1 MHLEA
6 LNDHYITMLS
16 RQMETDPMLF
26 VPGEGKAEAPKLVL
40 VGEAPGEQETKMRRP
55 FVGKAGKNLDG
66 FLDTLGLAREDIYIT
81 NVVKVRPT
89 RQSERGR
96 LSNRPPNRREKEAF
110 TPWLMQ
116 EIGILRPRLIVTLGN
131 TPLQALLGREAR
143 VGDMHGQWQLWR
155 GIPLYPMYHP
165 AAVIY
170 RRELA
175 GVCQQDAQ
183 ALARFLHEHNEC

>member
-6 LNDHYITMLS
+6 LNEHYITKLS
-16 RQMETDPMLF
+16 RQMDMDPMLF

-131 TPLQALLGREAR
+131 TPLQALMGEQALIG
-143 VGDMHGQWQLWR
+143 GCHGQLMRNADGWAVFAL
-155 GIPLYPMYHP
+155 YHP
-165 AAVIY
+165 AAIIY
-170 RRELA
+170 NR
-175 GVCQQDAQ
+175 
-183 ALARFLHEHNEC
+183 ALADTYHQDLQLLKQRLGDA

>member
-16 RQMETDPMLF
+16 RQMDTDPMLF
-26 VPGEGKAEAPKLVL
+26 VPGEGKAKAPKLVL

-66 FLDTLGLAREDIYIT
+66 FLDTLSLAREDIYIT

-89 RQSERGR
+89 KVSERGR

-110 TPWLMQ
+110 TPWLME
-116 EIGILRPRLIVTLGN
+116 EIGILRPGLIVTLGN
-131 TPLQALLGREAR
+131 TPLQALMGEQALIG
-143 VGDMHGQWQLWR
+143 GCHGQLMRNANGWSVFAL
-155 GIPLYPMYHP
+155 YHP
-165 AAVIY
+165 AAIIY
-170 RRELA
+170 NR
-175 GVCQQDAQ
+175 
-183 ALARFLHEHNEC
+183 ALADTYQHDLQLLKQRLRDA